1 MVLADGSD
9 GNFNP
14 VRIIAFDC
22 LLLCRPPGR
31 SMSIARYLL
40 DVVRTDSSLG
50 VRRHVAKALSEAILM
65 SLAIGEVF
73 TQPPGV
79 VEGDEAEVAERQNL
93 LIVKALRKE
102 FAPRAD
108 FKQSL
113 QASLMYV
120 SRVETVLTAA
130 PPSPM
135 QTMTCDSLCSRWL
148 R

>member
-1 MVLADGSD
+1 LSLVLADGSD

-31 SMSIARYLL
+31 SLAIARYLL

-79 VEGDEAEVAERQNL
+79 VEGDEAELAERQNL

-113 QASLMYV
+113 QTSLMCA
-120 SRVETVLTAA
+120 SR
-130 PPSPM
+130 
-135 QTMTCDSLCSRWL
+135 L
-148 R
+148 RPR